1 VPVFRNGGDALHYLV
16 RGAGEPLLLI
26 HGLGSSGADWA
37 FQLPVLEHG
46 FHVIV
51 PDLPG
56 SGHSDPPTGRYT
68 VAGFAETLWALL
80 DELGLAHANIVG
92 FSLGGAVA
100 LEMALQRPVCVP
112 RLVLINSLA
121 TYRVDDWRKWLEARI
136 PVALVRLLGM
146 KRTARLTA
154 ARVFPEPWQ
163 QRLRDRTISV
173 LGSVPPDAYL
183 GMGRG
188 LQHWS
193 ATERLDLLQCR
204 TLIIAAEHDYTP
216 LAEKQAL
223 ALRIGARLL
232 VVRGSRHGT
241 PFDSIA
247 LTNAALAAALTDQPL
262 PLPTS
267 WTRDE
272 IDEAPEWP
280 FAGNLADEH
289 AAVTM

>member
-1 VPVFRNGGDALHYLV
+1 MPVFRNGTADLHYLT

-37 FQLPVLEHG
+37 FQLPALEPG

-56 SGHSDPPTGRYT
+56 SGHSDPPADRYT
-68 VAGFAETLWALL
+68 IEGFAHALWALL
-80 DELGLAHANIVG
+80 DELALPNASIVG

-100 LEMALQRPVCVP
+100 LEMALQRPESVR

-121 TYRVDDWRKWLEARI
+121 TYRADHWRKWLEVCAS
-136 PVALVRLLGM
+136 VAVVRLLGM
-146 KRTARLTA
+146 KRTAWLTA

-173 LGSVPPDAYL
+173 LGVVAADAYL

-188 LQHWS
+188 LERWS
-193 ATERLDLLQCR
+193 ATERLGLLQCR
-204 TLIIAAEHDYTP
+204 TLMIAAEHDYTP

-223 ALRIGARLL
+223 AARIGAQLL

-247 LTNAALAAALTDQPL
+247 LTNAALISAMTDQPL
-262 PLPTS
+262 PSPEF

-289 AAVTM
+289 AAAVT